1 MGHPTNGFTGR
12 ADFLQLAKIF
22 FKESIDGSHDWSLYE
37 CREKYKW
44 RVRFFKVRGRIR
56 NMIARNGVKIPT
68 SRKNREKWGT
78 PRETSIK
85 LRSQNPHPL
94 RKSAKEGG
102 APAVGMG
109 GYGVGWRGSL
119 VGWLGKSSSRF
130 LVLSSQWLGMVALIL
145 LIWVGMYLRHLLF
158 AGLYAGC

>member
-12 ADFLQLAKIF
+12 ADFLQLAQVF

-78 PRETSIK
+78 RERLASSYEVKIPTLFAK
-85 LRSQNPHPL
+85 ARRRVGHPL
-94 RKSAKEGG
+94 SEWVATALAGEDLLWGG
-102 APAVGMG
+102 WGKAVLGSWFS
-109 GYGVGWRGSL
+109 VLSGW
-119 VGWLGKSSSRF
+119 GWLP
-130 LVLSSQWLGMVALIL
+130 
-145 LIWVGMYLRHLLF
+145 
-158 AGLYAGC
+158 